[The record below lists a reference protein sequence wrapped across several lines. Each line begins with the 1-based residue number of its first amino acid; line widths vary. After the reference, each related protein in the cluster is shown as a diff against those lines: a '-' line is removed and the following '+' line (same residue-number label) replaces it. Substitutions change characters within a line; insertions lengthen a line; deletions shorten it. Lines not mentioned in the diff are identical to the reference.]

1 MTRKTIR
8 ISILEIIKKRRLPF
22 RKTKVWPPDDYK
34 KKYNRQKEK
43 RIKEE

>member
-1 MTRKTIR
+1 MAKKPIKIT
-8 ISILEIIKKRRLPF
+8 ILEIIKKRRLPF
-22 RKTKVWPPDDYK
+22 RKTKVWPPDDQK